1 MRSILNTLT
10 TILENFGSR
19 EVPSGPESAHPS
31 ISTHR
36 NPPAAARSRS
46 ARPHA
51 AKSATRLHRHR
62 STANGVSDN
71 KKHTSAAGTRPAH
84 GAHPRGTKY
93 QQGNMRRLAGGKP
106 LQRCNTALVPQPVH
120 PQPPGAFVTQP
131 SFVVPGRPELD
142 DQNLPP
148 LYALKLFSDAKVKG
162 DQALLRASEERDER
176 AMDPEYARQL
186 EEAHAARR
194 RVEEGVQTR
203 MDAAERLKAR
213 QEEARR
219 EATENFRKYCE
230 ARRRAVEQERQRQAE
245 LEATERARREQQ
257 RRFQERLE
265 QQRRFQERLEQQR
278 RFQERL
284 EQQRL
289 EEQRLEQQR
298 RLQEQLER
306 RRLEEQQLEQ
316 ERREREATEL
326 NRATQ
331 VRQYEDRWTQ
341 LRGNTAG
348 AGLLKVNDI
357 PWPWFD
363 YVQCLDDITDERV
376 MEFVRHPLQRHMGPD
391 GGLAKARRFEMLRWH
406 PDQFNGKVLSKV
418 VGEDQEIVREAAAR
432 IVRVLTNVD

>member
-1 MRSILNTLT
+1 MRPIFNTLT
-10 TILENFGSR
+10 TVLEIFGNR
-19 EVPSGPESAHPS
+19 EVPSGPESDHLN
-31 ISTHR
+31 ISTHH
-36 NPPAAARSRS
+36 NPRAGARSRS
-46 ARPHA
+46 ARLRA
-51 AKSATRLHRHR
+51 AKSPARLHKHR
-62 STANGVSDN
+62 STVNGVSDR
-71 KKHTSAAGTRPAH
+71 KKQHTSTAGTGSAH
-84 GAHPRGTKY
+84 GAHPQGTDY
-93 QQGNMRRLAGGKP
+93 RVNMHRLPGGKP

-120 PQPPGAFVTQP
+120 PQPPGAFTTRL

-203 MDAAERLKAR
+203 MDAAERLKVR

-230 ARRRAVEQERQRQAE
+230 ARRRAVEQERQRRAE
-245 LEATERARREQQ
+245 LEATERARR
-257 RRFQERLE
+257 
-265 QQRRFQERLEQQR
+265 EQQR